1 MYVSTCT
8 LHASDSTASLTCP
21 SFICCSA
28 HLASRRVLLMQAHSK
43 AHKRTIC
50 DRPRAHSVSVRCHG
64 LTLHCLTFLAPTDLP
79 IVLCILSRPRHLTP
93 RVVAAYS
100 CHRQRNSIHSSAAMS
115 VKAFKVP
122 VAACGRCRAVDAA
135 QNRAVGLGARGRD
148 SACPKIL
155 SRAALVPDL
164 AGPADMPLQ
173 SHAQQLFSPAPVHA
187 ARSHSA
193 TTPLTGYTKPSNSST
208 VDLCHFFTARRASET
223 QKITVDYIFTL

>member
-1 MYVSTCT
+1 MYVSTGT
-8 LHASDSTASLTCP
+8 LYASDSTASLTCP
-21 SFICCSA
+21 SLICCST
-28 HLASRRVLLMQAHSK
+28 HLASCHVLLMPARSK
-43 AHKRTIC
+43 PHKRTSC
-50 DRPRAHSVSVRCHG
+50 DRRRAHSVSARFCG

-79 IVLCILSRPRHLTP
+79 IVFCILSRPEHLTP

-100 CHRQRNSIHSSAAMS
+100 CHRQRDSVHSPVAMS

-122 VAACGRCRAVDAA
+122 VAACGRCRCCSESGRGA
-135 QNRAVGLGARGRD
+135 GCARGRD

-164 AGPADMPLQ
+164 AGLADMPLQ
-173 SHAQQLFSPAPVHA
+173 SHAQQLHSPAPVHA

-208 VDLCHFFTARRASET
+208 VDLCHFLNARRASET
-223 QKITVDYIFTL
+223 QKRTVDYTFTL